1 MDMLATLCGGAGLL
15 VISRA
20 VWLRN
25 ERTQDKWFV
34 VGGILL
40 LIYSVNIGSV
50 IFTVLQVV
58 FILSALLELKK
69 LRQVKK

>member
-1 MDMLATLCGGAGLL
+1 MDMLTLICGVAGLL

-25 ERTQDKWFV
+25 ERMQDEWFV
-34 VGGILL
+34 AGGILL
-40 LIYSVNIGSV
+40 LIYSVSIGSV
-50 IFTVLQVV
+50 IFTILQMV

-69 LRQVKK
+69 LRR